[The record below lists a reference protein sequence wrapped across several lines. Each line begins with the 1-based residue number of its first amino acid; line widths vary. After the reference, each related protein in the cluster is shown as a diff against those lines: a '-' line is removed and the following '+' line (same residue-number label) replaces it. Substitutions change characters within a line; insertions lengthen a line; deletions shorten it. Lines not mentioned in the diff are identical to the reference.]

1 MAEIRWRHSG
11 QRLVLPVTVLPSVAA
26 ANSTAMEIVEALI
39 DTGATGTGLRPDVAD
54 RLQIPGRGRR
64 RVQTANGDILVPE
77 FRIRLGF
84 FPGVFE
90 SEADRPAAGMP
101 HALEHG
107 LLVYSLREFFTYPLL
122 VGMDVLSQ
130 CDLELRRDRSAR
142 LVLP

>member
-11 QRLVLPVTVLPSVAA
+11 QRLILPVAVLPSLAA
-26 ANSTAMEIVEALI
+26 TNSSEMEIVEALI

-54 RLQIPGRGRR
+54 RLKIPGRGRR

-84 FPGVFE
+84 FPGLFE
-90 SEADRPAAGMP
+90 GEVERLPTAMP
-101 HALEHG
+101 HVLELG
-107 LLVYSLREFFTYPLL
+107 LLVYALREFFTYPLL
-122 VGMDVLSQ
+122 IGMDVIGH
-130 CDLELRRDRSAR
+130 CDLDIRRDRSVR

>member
-11 QRLVLPVTVLPSVAA
+11 QRLVLPVAVLPSLAA
-26 ANSTAMEIVEALI
+26 VNSSQMEIVEALI

-84 FPGVFE
+84 FPGIFE
-90 SEADRPAAGMP
+90 TEAGRSVAGMP
-101 HALEHG
+101 HVLEQG
-107 LLVYSLREFFTYPLL
+107 LLVYALREFFAYPLL

-130 CDLELRRDRSAR
+130 CDLELRRDRSTR